1 VGHVQTVLL
10 LCTADEKLRKKMQSG
25 AGFRQ
30 VICKLPEPF
39 TVRIEERRPTKRP
52 RDFDYYL
59 MAEVEGGVYRKCP
72 FGLKDPASPGFDYVE
87 RLLLHTEFPQP
98 LHSAAMHNAKDRRP
112 IW

>member
-1 VGHVQTVLL
+1 
-10 LCTADEKLRKKMQSG
+10 
-25 AGFRQ
+25 
-30 VICKLPEPF
+30 
-39 TVRIEERRPTKRP
+39 
-52 RDFDYYL
+52 